1 MERSH
6 QNLNKYINEFRYRHN
21 MSNLL
26 SERYRIPYKENSRA
40 IDDKFKI
47 IYFYQGSDGCE
58 IMKNPSEAYEKF
70 EITEK
75 NKEFMS
81 FCAKSKT
88 RGETTIILLQSTDA
102 TPANRDGYSFISNIA
117 RKHISLENSINRRF
131 TWWKIHQLKY
141 LIIFIIEMKLH

>member
-1 MERSH
+1 MEKSH
-6 QNLNKYINEFRYRHN
+6 QNLNKYITDFRYN
-21 MSNLL
+21 NSMANLL

-40 IDDKFKI
+40 IDDRFRI

-58 IMKNPSEAYEKF
+58 IMSNPSKAYEKF

-81 FCAKSKT
+81 FSAKSKIN
-88 RGETTIILLQSTDA
+88 GKTTIILLQSADA
-102 TPANRDGYSFISNIA
+102 PANRNRYSFISNIA

-131 TWWKIHQLKY
+131 T
-141 LIIFIIEMKLH
+141 

>member
-1 MERSH
+1 MG
-6 QNLNKYINEFRYRHN
+6 NAPINPIKYMNEFRYRHN

-58 IMKNPSEAYEKF
+58 IMSNPSKAYEEF
-70 EITEK
+70 EITAK

-81 FCAKSKT
+81 FYANSKIS
-88 RGETTIILLQSTDA
+88 GETTIILLQSTDA
-102 TPANRDGYSFISNIA
+102 PANRDRYSFISNIA
-117 RKHISLENSINRRF
+117 RKHISLENSMNRRF
-131 TWWKIHQLKY
+131 T
-141 LIIFIIEMKLH
+141 

>member
-1 MERSH
+1 MEKKLID
-6 QNLNKYINEFRYRHN
+6 QKKYMNDFRHRRN
-21 MSNLL
+21 ISNLL

-40 IDDKFKI
+40 IDDRFRI

-58 IMKNPSEAYEKF
+58 IMRNPSEGYEVF

-81 FCAKSKT
+81 FYAKSKT

-102 TPANRDGYSFISNIA
+102 PANRDRYSFISNIA

-131 TWWKIHQLKY
+131 T
-141 LIIFIIEMKLH
+141 

>member
-1 MERSH
+1 MGNEPII
-6 QNLNKYINEFRYRHN
+6 NPIKYMNEFRYRHN
-21 MSNLL
+21 MSSLL

-40 IDDKFKI
+40 IDDKFRI
-47 IYFYQGSDGCE
+47 IYFYQSHDGCD
-58 IMKNPSEAYEKF
+58 IMRNPSKAYEKF

-81 FCAKSKT
+81 FYAKSKI

-102 TPANRDGYSFISNIA
+102 PANRDRYSFISNIA

-131 TWWKIHQLKY
+131 T
-141 LIIFIIEMKLH
+141 

>member
-6 QNLNKYINEFRYRHN
+6 QNLNKYIDEFRYRHN

-47 IYFYQGSDGCE
+47 IYFYQGSDECE

-75 NKEFMS
+75 DKEFMS
-81 FCAKSKT
+81 FCAKSKA

-117 RKHISLENSINRRF
+117 RKHISLENSLNRRF
-131 TWWKIHQLKY
+131 T
-141 LIIFIIEMKLH
+141 

>member
-1 MERSH
+1 MEKTLID
-6 QNLNKYINEFRYRHN
+6 QKKYMNDFRHRRN
-21 MSNLL
+21 ISNLL

-40 IDDKFKI
+40 IDDRFRI

-58 IMKNPSEAYEKF
+58 IMSNPSKAYEKF

-88 RGETTIILLQSTDA
+88 RGETTIILLQSADA
-102 TPANRDGYSFISNIA
+102 QANRDRYSFISNIA
-117 RKHISLENSINRRF
+117 RKHISLENSMNRIF
-131 TWWKIHQLKY
+131 T
-141 LIIFIIEMKLH
+141 

>member
-6 QNLNKYINEFRYRHN
+6 QNLNKYIIDFRYRHN
-21 MSNLL
+21 MVNSL

-40 IDDKFKI
+40 IDDNFRVV
-47 IYFYQGSDGCE
+47 YFYQGSDGCE
-58 IMKNPSEAYEKF
+58 IMSNPSEAYEVF
-70 EITEK
+70 EITKK

-117 RKHISLENSINRRF
+117 RKHISLENSLNRRF
-131 TWWKIHQLKY
+131 T
-141 LIIFIIEMKLH
+141 

>member
-1 MERSH
+1 MEKSH
-6 QNLNKYINEFRYRHN
+6 QNLNKYITDFRYRHSMTN
-21 MSNLL
+21 SL

-40 IDDKFKI
+40 IDDRFRI

-58 IMKNPSEAYEKF
+58 IMSNPSKAYEKF

-81 FCAKSKT
+81 FSAKSKIN
-88 RGETTIILLQSTDA
+88 GKTTIILLQSADA
-102 TPANRDGYSFISNIA
+102 PANRDRYSFISNIA

-131 TWWKIHQLKY
+131 T
-141 LIIFIIEMKLH
+141 

>member
-1 MERSH
+1 MKKPLT
-6 QNLNKYINEFRYRHN
+6 NPINYMNEFRYRHN
-21 MSNLL
+21 MTNSL

-40 IDDKFKI
+40 IDDKFRI

-58 IMKNPSEAYEKF
+58 IMSNPSKAYEKF

-81 FCAKSKT
+81 FYAKSKI

-102 TPANRDGYSFISNIA
+102 PANRNKYSFISNIA
-117 RKHISLENSINRRF
+117 RKHISLENSINR
-131 TWWKIHQLKY
+131 
-141 LIIFIIEMKLH
+141 IFI